1 MLDKYMPLLFSGY
14 PVLTPFNKYSLF
26 PVIWEATFWWPKM
39 TLTSG
44 IYIFSF
50 PPQSVARVIGCHSCD
65 YLTFHDKG
73 DGLPHSWLND
83 ATEDSISLHCWL
95 WRRKLPWS
103 KWPCLRSP
111 HDKDCRWLLGAKRSP
126 QQGTENFSSAD
137 TENEFCHQPKGDG
150 KLVSPQPTLWET
162 TAPVTT

>member
-1 MLDKYMPLLFSGY
+1 MPLLFSGY

-83 ATEDSISLHCWL
+83 ATKDSISLHCWL

-126 QQGTENFSSAD
+126 QQGTENFSSED